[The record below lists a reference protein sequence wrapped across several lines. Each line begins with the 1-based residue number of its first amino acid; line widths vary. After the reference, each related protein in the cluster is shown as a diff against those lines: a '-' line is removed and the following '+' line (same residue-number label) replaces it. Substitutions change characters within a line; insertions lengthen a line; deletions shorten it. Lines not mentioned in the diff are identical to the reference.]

1 MINKLVI
8 LVGIAIYSFGAGAP
22 QASLVNTAK
31 VIKGEVNPLE
41 EFIGTLKFSKTSA
54 VASQTNG
61 VVDSINF
68 EAGDKLKK
76 GDVLL
81 QIDSE
86 ILDAQIVSLKAS
98 VNIAKID
105 FENTKKDYNRYKELM
120 KQKSISVKVYDDSYY
135 RFNTSKQNLNMTEAK
150 LNEQLINKVKKT
162 IKAPYDAV
170 VIEQNI
176 ELAEWASAGKTIATI
191 VSTNEVDLIF
201 NLPSS
206 YIYKLNKK
214 DNYEID
220 LKGEKIVSKL
230 YANIAKGDTRTRT
243 FPVKFKAKV
252 NDDFLYDG
260 MEVKINLPRTKK
272 QTALMVPRDAVIKR
286 FGQDVIF
293 LNVKGIANMLPV
305 QILGYTLENVAVSA
319 KGLSEGASVV
329 VKGNERIFP
338 KQAIKSLNQQ
348 K

>member
-8 LVGIAIYSFGAGAP
+8 LVGLAIYSLGAGAS
-22 QASLVNTAK
+22 QETLVNTTK

-61 VVDSINF
+61 VVNSINF
-68 EAGDKLKK
+68 EAGDKVKK
-76 GDVLL
+76 GEVLL
-81 QIDSE
+81 RIDSE
-86 ILDAQIVSLKAS
+86 ILDAQISSLRAS

-105 FENTKKDYNRYKELM
+105 LENNTRNYNRYYELM
-120 KQKSISVKVYDDSYY
+120 RQKSISQKVYDDSYFK
-135 RFNTSKQNLNMTEAK
+135 FNISKQNLNMVEAK
-150 LNEQLINKVKKT
+150 LNEQLINKLNKT

-170 VIEQNI
+170 VVEQNI
-176 ELAEWASAGKTIATI
+176 ELAEWASAGKTITTI

-201 NLPSS
+201 NLPTS
-206 YIYKLNKK
+206 YVYKLNNK
-214 DNYEID
+214 DNYEII

-252 NDDFLYDG
+252 NNDFLYDG

-286 FGQDVIF
+286 FGKDVIF
-293 LNVKGIANMLPV
+293 LDVKGIANMLPV

-329 VKGNERIFP
+329 IKGNERIFP
-338 KQAIKSLNQQ
+338 KQAIKSLNQ
-348 K
+348 

>member
-8 LVGIAIYSFGAGAP
+8 LVGIAVYSLGAGAP

-54 VASQTNG
+54 VASETSG

-81 QIDSE
+81 QINSE
-86 ILDAQIVSLKAS
+86 VLDVQIESLKAS

-105 FENTKKDYNRYKELM
+105 LENTLRDYQRDKELM
-120 KQKSISVKVYDDSYY
+120 NQQSISVKEYDDSYY
-135 RFNTSKQNLNMTEAK
+135 RLKTSKQNLNIAESK
-150 LNEQLINKVKKT
+150 LKEQLINKVKKT
-162 IKAPYDAV
+162 IKVPYDALV
-170 VIEQNI
+170 VEKNI
-176 ELAEWASAGKTIATI
+176 ELAEWASVGKTIGTI
-191 VSTNEVDLIF
+191 VSTNEVDFIF
-201 NLPSS
+201 NLPTS
-206 YIYKLNKK
+206 YIYKLNKS
-214 DNYEID
+214 DNYKIN

-230 YANIAKGDTRTRT
+230 YANIAKGDIKTRT

-252 NDDFLYDG
+252 NNDFLYDG
-260 MEVKINLPRTKK
+260 MEVKINLPRSKK
-272 QTALMVPRDAVIKR
+272 QIALMVPRDAVIKR

-293 LNVKGIANMLPV
+293 LDVKGIANMLPV
-305 QILGYTLENVAVSA
+305 KILGYTFENVAISA
-319 KGLSEGASVV
+319 NGLVEGASVI

-338 KQAIKSLNQQ
+338 KQAIKSLN

>member
-1 MINKLVI
+1 MIKKLIVVAG
-8 LVGIAIYSFGAGAP
+8 LAVLSFGAAP
-22 QASLVNTAK
+22 QAALVNTAK

-54 VASQTNG
+54 VASQTSG

-68 EAGDKLKK
+68 ESGDKLRK

-86 ILDAQIVSLKAS
+86 ILDAQIASLKAS

-105 FENTKKDYNRYKELM
+105 LENASRDYNRYKELIE
-120 KQKSISVKVYDDSYY
+120 QKSISQKVYDDSYF
-135 RFNTSKQNLNMTEAK
+135 RFNTAKQNLNMAEAK
-150 LNEQLINKVKKT
+150 LNEQLINKEKKT

-170 VIEQNI
+170 VVEKNI
-176 ELAEWASAGKTIATI
+176 ELSEWATAGKTIATI
-191 VSTNEVDLIF
+191 VSTNEVDMMF
-201 NLPSS
+201 NLPTS
-206 YIYKLNKK
+206 YVYKLDKN
-214 DNYEID
+214 DSYDIN
-220 LKGEKIVSKL
+220 LNGEKISSKL
-230 YANIAKGDTRTRT
+230 YASIAKGDTRTRT

-252 NDDFLYDG
+252 NNSFLYDG
-260 MEVKINLPRTKK
+260 MEVKINLPRSKK
-272 QTALMVPRDAVIKR
+272 QNALMVPRDAVIKR

-293 LNVKGIANMLPV
+293 LNVDGVANMLPV
-305 QILGYTLENVAVSA
+305 QILGYTQENVAISA
-319 KGLSEGASVV
+319 NGLAEGASVV

-338 KQAIKSLNQQ
+338 KQPIKSIN